1 MALEKDLELLDDYLS
16 NRMSESDKAAFEQK
30 LEADPQLKSELQFQ
44 QQLVEGI
51 RNKRLLELK
60 TMLNNVPVSPGVGGQ
75 TALFT
80 KIASSIIVAGLV
92 TTAVYWYVTDSEV
105 TDNMVAITEE
115 IEEGTEEIDL
125 PDEPQP
131 DEQLNSKEEQVE
143 EKKSANIA
151 SAPSTQTTEANP
163 SVRPKLE
170 VFAPESEEESAA
182 RKKEQEQVEF
192 IAKAFVTSSIEVDI
206 ESTNKKYNFHYIFRG
221 GKLVL
226 YGSFE
231 NNLYEILEFIAEN
244 KRTVFLYYKTSYY
257 LLDEQV
263 DTPTLLVPIRDAK
276 LIKKLKEH
284 RAD

>member
-1 MALEKDLELLDDYLS
+1 MAVEKDLDLLDDYLS
-16 NRMSESDKAAFEQK
+16 NRMGEQDKVAFEQK
-30 LEADPQLKSELQFQ
+30 LEANPELQKEMQLQ

-51 RNKRLLELK
+51 RKQRALELK
-60 TMLNNVPVSPGVGGQ
+60 TMLNNVPVASGTGGQ

-80 KIASSIIVAGLV
+80 KVVSSVIVAGLV
-92 TTAVYWYVTDSEV
+92 TTAVYWYFTDSEPAESIV
-105 TDNMVAITEE
+105 SKTEE
-115 IEEGTEEIDL
+115 VEEPTEEANLPEEPPVIEE
-125 PDEPQP
+125 
-131 DEQLNSKEEQVE
+131 KAE
-143 EKKSANIA
+143 EKKSASS
-151 SAPSTQTTEANP
+151 SAEVTTPTAE
-163 SVRPKLE
+163 VTKPKLDIYT
-170 VFAPESEEESAA
+170 PESAEESANLQ
-182 RKKEQEQVEF
+182 KEHDQIAF
-192 IAKAFVTSSIEVDI
+192 ITKAFVTSSVEVDV
-206 ESTNKKYNFHYIFRG
+206 ESGNKKYNFHYIFRG

-263 DTPTLLVPIRDAK
+263 ETPTLLVPIRDAK

>member
-1 MALEKDLELLDDYLS
+1 MAVEKDLDLLDDYLS
-16 NRMSESDKAAFEQK
+16 NRMGEQDKVAFEQK
-30 LEADPQLKSELQFQ
+30 LEADPELKKEMQLQ

-51 RNKRLLELK
+51 RKQRALELK
-60 TMLNNVPVSPGVGGQ
+60 TMLNNVPVTSGTSGQ

-80 KIASSIIVAGLV
+80 KIVSSVIVAGLV
-92 TTAVYWYVTDSEV
+92 TTAVYWYFTDSEPAESI
-105 TDNMVAITEE
+105 VAKTEE
-115 IEEGTEEIDL
+115 VEEPTEEANLPEEPKAEEPPAIEE
-125 PDEPQP
+125 
-131 DEQLNSKEEQVE
+131 KAE
-143 EKKSANIA
+143 EKKSASS
-151 SAPSTQTTEANP
+151 SAEVTTPAAE
-163 SVRPKLE
+163 VTKPKLDIY
-170 VFAPESEEESAA
+170 APESAEESASLQ
-182 RKKEQEQVEF
+182 KEHDQIAF
-192 IAKAFVTSSIEVDI
+192 ITKAFVTSSVEVDV
-206 ESTNKKYNFHYIFRG
+206 ESGNKKYNFHYIFRD

-263 DTPTLLVPIRDAK
+263 ETPTLLVPIRDAK